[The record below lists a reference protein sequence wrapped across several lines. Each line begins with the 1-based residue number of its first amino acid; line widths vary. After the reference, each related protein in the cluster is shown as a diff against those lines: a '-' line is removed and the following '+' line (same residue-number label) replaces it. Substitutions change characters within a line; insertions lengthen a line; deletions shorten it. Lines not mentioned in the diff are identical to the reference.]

1 MKLLFF
7 VTQNSTKHHWKTA
20 FMCLR
25 GLWRNWRKPGR
36 ERAGW
41 SNKAVGRF
49 VSSIKP
55 QSLSLSHSNI
65 NKKSTDLWIYDWLSD
80 KFLRFSYCFFIY
92 FFQIWLWSFKDV
104 CLNFVYLLVIDNYG
118 LANKSMIIIFQE
130 LWLWILYGMIHRL
143 KPWSGVCVLYVK
155 LPPIIGC

>member
-1 MKLLFF
+1 MRNITDLWSKMWHSALIYLITKLLFF

-41 SNKAVGRF
+41 LSKAVGRF

-55 QSLSLSHSNI
+55 LSLSLSHSNI

-92 FFQIWLWSFKDV
+92 IFFRYDYGVLKTWAWSLFI
-104 CLNFVYLLVIDNYG
+104 Y
-118 LANKSMIIIFQE
+118 
-130 LWLWILYGMIHRL
+130 
-143 KPWSGVCVLYVK
+143 
-155 LPPIIGC
+155 